1 MLQIPVLNLS
11 MASEN
16 IGITPP
22 FLPSKILP
30 SPFFVFLK
38 KSFKIP
44 RIIAL
49 SLSLVQPLT
58 RLYAIIDRKGAPFIQ
73 STLLTDTSIRGT
85 SL

>member
-38 KSFKIP
+38 KVLRSPELLPCLFP
-44 RIIAL
+44 L
-49 SLSLVQPLT
+49 SNPLPV
-58 RLYAIIDRKGAPFIQ
+58 YMP
-73 STLLTDTSIRGT
+73 
-85 SL
+85 